1 MGNIQIVEK
10 QDKDDFEKACN
21 ELLKRGYKLSSSS
34 CGFVNS
40 SEYNFCNVYQAIFI
54 SNIYITE

>member
-10 QDKDDFEKACN
+10 QDKDEFKKACD
-21 ELLKRGYKLSSSS
+21 ELLKRGYQLSSSS

-40 SEYNFCNVYQAIFI
+40 GEYNFCNVYQAVFI
-54 SNIYITE
+54 SKFYKTE